1 MSLRDLDPVLSTPK
15 KLAAMGVLANAR
27 DVEFSFLREHLEL
40 SDSDLSKQMRALTEV
55 GYVTVKKRGRGAE
68 RRTWFRATNT
78 GSAALRSHIKA
89 LNGLVLE
96 SLPPPTPPLQD
107 AVDQAETIDK

>member
-55 GYVTVKKRGRGAE
+55 GYVTVKKRGRGAQ
-68 RRTWFRATNT
+68 RRTWFRATSA
-78 GSAALRSHIKA
+78 GSAALRSHIQA
-89 LNGLVLE
+89 LNDLVLD
-96 SLPPPTPPLQD
+96 SLPPPKPQPQD
-107 AVDQAETIDK
+107 AEEASRSK